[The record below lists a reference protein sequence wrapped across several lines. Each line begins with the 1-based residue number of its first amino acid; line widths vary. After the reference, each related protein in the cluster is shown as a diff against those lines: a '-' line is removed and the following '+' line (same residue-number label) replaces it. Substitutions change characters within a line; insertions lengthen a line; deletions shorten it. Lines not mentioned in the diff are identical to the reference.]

1 MGEAKDIAPGATLQE
16 FNVRKPVSDTVSI
29 DTIGGVLNVS
39 AQMLDSNLI
48 SVHDM
53 LQDVGILIGRS
64 IEQAA
69 INMILNNNKVATY
82 NYTAGDDSGVTILK
96 AQ

>member
-1 MGEAKDIAPGATLQE
+1 
-16 FNVRKPVSDTVSI
+16 
-29 DTIGGVLNVS
+29 
-39 AQMLDSNLI
+39 MLDSNLI

-53 LQDVGILIGRS
+53 LQDVGILIERS

-69 INMILNNNKVATY
+69 INMILNNTKVATY

-96 AQ
+96 PKQHGSQLQVIDHIKIRYVR